1 VVAVGV
7 VVAVVVALAVVVVV
21 AIVVVGWFWVWGA
34 VGVAL
39 AVVFVVE
46 KGVVMT
52 VKKPSRLEIA
62 EANIDKI
69 LGAITAGKPIRHACQ
84 LFGTTDIALRKLRNA
99 RPEID
104 DQVML
109 AEARRDATV
118 VDALFEAAKA
128 DPQVALRWLAKRR
141 PDEWDLEPTS
151 RTQINVGGQHVHVDD
166 RRAHRLAAA
175 QRLSLDEL
183 RALDAEWAAREEG
196 DDDDL

>member
-1 VVAVGV
+1 MVAIAVVVAVAVGV
-7 VVAVVVALAVVVVV
+7 AFAVVVVA
-21 AIVVVGWFWVWGA
+21 AIVVVGWVWVWGA
-34 VGVAL
+34 VW
-39 AVVFVVE
+39 VVFVVE

-62 EANIDKI
+62 EANLDKI

-104 DQVML
+104 EQVML

-183 RALDAEWAAREEG
+183 RALDAEWAASEEG